1 MTTFLERILE
11 TKRNEVETL
20 KHSHPLQSFMK
31 TGRHPMS
38 GEAPVPCRGFR
49 TALESG
55 DRLAVVA
62 EIKQASPS
70 KGHISKNFDP
80 IRTAITYQQAGAAAI
95 SVLTDESYFLGSV
108 TDLEK
113 VRQVVR
119 LPLLRKDFI
128 IDELQIAEARLAGAD
143 AILLI
148 CAALSAS
155 RLAELSAYA
164 HSLGLDTLV
173 EVHEPHELE
182 AALLVAPSVL
192 GVNNRNLHTFEVSL
206 ATTATILQ
214 HTPKTQVAIAESGVH
229 TPADASQM
237 AMAGVHGVLVG
248 EALMRAENDSAVSP
262 LLDSFRVAR
271 RLREGHSHTASAVP
285 SI

>member
-1 MTTFLERILE
+1 MTTFLEKILE
-11 TKRNEVETL
+11 TKRNEMETL
-20 KHSHPLQSFMK
+20 KRSQPLQSFIK
-31 TGRHPMS
+31 TGLHPLT
-38 GEAPVPCRGFR
+38 GEALAPCRGFR

-80 IRTAITYQQAGAAAI
+80 IRTATTYEQAGAAAI
-95 SVLTDESYFLGSV
+95 SVLTDTNYFLGSI
-108 TDLEK
+108 TDLEN
-113 VRQVVR
+113 VRQVVS
-119 LPLLRKDFI
+119 LPVLRKDFI

-155 RLAELSAYA
+155 RLVELSAYA

-173 EVHEPHELE
+173 EVHAPQELE
-182 AALLVAPSVL
+182 SALRAAPSVL

-237 AMAGVHGVLVG
+237 ATAGVHGVLVG
-248 EALMRAENDSAVSP
+248 EALMRAENDLAVAP

-271 RLREGHSHTASAVP
+271 HLRAGHAHTASAVP